1 MPDRSG
7 SRSTADPSL
16 DACLPAAGCSSAFRG
31 TPSRVKRTDAAT
43 DVDSAVDA
51 MVSAAAAGAA
61 GGASTGRA
69 GESGGFFVERGGDVG
84 GVDAGGGARGGCCFA
99 ASAPDSAAAAGGA
112 GASSVAVLDLAES
125 LSAPLFLKNSNAD
138 GLSLAAIVDCASS
151 ISLTD
156 MAASLRAVSS
166 SIPLL
171 SSSGCRAVVVGG
183 VGWGGWGDAPATA
196 TVPPAAAAAASAAF
210 LSLSSMNLLLGL
222 SANGPL
228 VRCLASGNA
237 SPGPGAVGAVGGIG
251 APVLLLGALSI
262 TSPTTSRISAVGS
275 KPWAGPVPNE
285 SSSA

>member
-1 MPDRSG
+1 MD
-7 SRSTADPSL
+7 
-16 DACLPAAGCSSAFRG
+16 F
-31 TPSRVKRTDAAT
+31 
-43 DVDSAVDA
+43 
-51 MVSAAAAGAA
+51 
-61 GGASTGRA
+61 
-69 GESGGFFVERGGDVG
+69 
-84 GVDAGGGARGGCCFA
+84 
-99 ASAPDSAAAAGGA
+99 
-112 GASSVAVLDLAES
+112 AES

-222 SANGPL
+222 PANGPL

-251 APVLLLGALSI
+251 APVLLLSI

-285 SSSA
+285 SSSACDVGVAEGSTAALAASARRISSGSTPARFSGDGSLGGAPPTRVTLAAAFAL